1 MLQLKD
7 AQSVADLLDAARALE
22 KRLNAQLWYRGQ
34 ANTNWP
40 LVPSAHRRHAELE
53 TQFAQH
59 FRLRAPSL
67 AAHCPSHS
75 DHAAWLPLMQHYGLP
90 TRLLDWTESILVAA
104 YFALSDKASPN
115 DGAIWLLAPGT
126 LNRQSIGNLIPFLTD
141 ERVQPI
147 VSDAFGTK
155 LGHLSAECIAV
166 LAPRSDK
173 RMAAQLGNYTIHR
186 TREPLERYDISSEF
200 LGKIIIPNSARA
212 RLTQELSISGIR
224 RSALFP
230 DLANLAMELSEIK
243 ALGANGED
251 LEASA

>member
-1 MLQLKD
+1 MLQLGE
-7 AQSVADLLDAARALE
+7 ANSLADLLDAARALE
-22 KRLNAQLWYRGQ
+22 GRLDAQLWYRGH
-34 ANTNWP
+34 TNATWP
-40 LVPSAHRRHAELE
+40 LIPSAHRRHAVLE

-67 AAHCPSHS
+67 APNCPSHA
-75 DHAAWLPLMQHYGLP
+75 DHVAWLPLMQHYGLP

-104 YFALSDKASPN
+104 YFAISDKASSN
-115 DGAIWLLAPGT
+115 EGAIWMLAPGA
-126 LNRQSIGNLIPFLTD
+126 LNRQSIGHLIPFLSD
-141 ERVQPI
+141 ERVRPI

-155 LGHLSAECIAV
+155 LGHLSAECLAA

-186 TREPLERYDISSEF
+186 TREPLERSDNSSEF
-200 LGKIIIPNSARA
+200 LGKIVIPLSARA

-230 DLANLAMELSEIK
+230 DLASLAAELLEIG
-243 ALGANGED
+243 ALGENGED
-251 LEASA
+251 LEAPV